1 MADRLTQLQVC
12 VDQLV
17 EQFNATV
24 NYVNT
29 QSVPALL
36 DEDDPM
42 SPSNIA
48 AAAPLPGAASAAPNV
63 AASSASPALPSE
75 TVDMAGTDDQNA
87 AFLNTLNELSTDI
100 ILKSRQISM
109 LIDLL
114 PGIGVSPES
123 QIALVDELMLELK
136 QVQDERDVKIKEKD
150 KVLEKCDDL
159 ILKVAEAIKVTR
171 S

>member
-1 MADRLTQLQVC
+1 MSDRLTQLQVC

-48 AAAPLPGAASAAPNV
+48 AAAPLPGAASTSSNGAAL
-63 AASSASPALPSE
+63 SASPGLPTE
-75 TVDMAGTDDQNA
+75 TMDTAGTEDQNA
-87 AFLNTLNELSTDI
+87 AFLNTLNELSADI

-123 QIALVDELMLELK
+123 QIVMVDELMLELK
-136 QVQDERDVKIKEKD
+136 QAEEDRDTKIKAKD
-150 KVLEKCDDL
+150 QVLSKCDDL
-159 ILKVAEAIKVTR
+159 ILLVADAIKLTR
-171 S
+171 T